1 MEKLRKSTA
10 GVHLCPTEV
19 KTYLHFGCSCDA
31 GKHYMLFVNK
41 QGSIIENELSDII
54 FSSLWKQFSG
64 WLDKSQVT

>member
-1 MEKLRKSTA
+1 
-10 GVHLCPTEV
+10 
-19 KTYLHFGCSCDA
+19 
-31 GKHYMLFVNK
+31 MLFVNK